1 MEEKT
6 KPYVIITY
14 GQATFKYLVEATSTE
29 EAETKFLE
37 GYYEEYN
44 DGMPTDVHDEQIDE
58 IYCDTSTHKKVRS
71 K

>member
-14 GQATFKYLVEATSTE
+14 GQATFKNLVEATSE
-29 EAETKFLE
+29 EDAENKFLE
-37 GYYEEYN
+37 GWADIHN

>member
-1 MEEKT
+1 MELK
-6 KPYVIITY
+6 KYVIITY
-14 GQATFKYLVEATSTE
+14 AQATFKYYVDAKSTKD
-29 EAETKFLE
+29 AESKYLR
-37 GYYEEYN
+37 GWADIHN

>member
-1 MEEKT
+1 MELK
-6 KPYVIITY
+6 KYVIITY
-14 GQATFKYLVEATSTE
+14 GQATFKYLVEATAE
-29 EAETKFLE
+29 EDAEDKFLE
-37 GYYEEYN
+37 GYYEAYN

>member
-14 GQATFKYLVEATSTE
+14 GQATFKYLVEATSKE
-29 EAETKFLE
+29 DAESKYLRGWAE
-37 GYYEEYN
+37 IHN

>member
-1 MEEKT
+1 MELK
-6 KPYVIITY
+6 KYVIITY
-14 GQATFKYLVEATSTE
+14 GQATFKYLVEATSE
-29 EAETKFLE
+29 EDAEDKFLE
-37 GYYEEYN
+37 GYYEAYN

>member
-1 MEEKT
+1 MEVKT

-37 GYYEEYN
+37 GYYEAYN
-44 DGMPTDVHDEQIDE
+44 DGMPTDVHDE
-58 IYCDTSTHKKVRS
+58 
-71 K
+71 